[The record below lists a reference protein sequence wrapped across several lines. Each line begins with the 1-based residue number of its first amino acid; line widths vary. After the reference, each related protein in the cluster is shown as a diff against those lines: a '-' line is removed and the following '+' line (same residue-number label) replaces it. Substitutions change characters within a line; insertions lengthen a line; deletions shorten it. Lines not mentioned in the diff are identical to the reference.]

1 LVVGYWLF
9 RDGAEGAGD
18 LEQGL
23 RLGSISPLSQ
33 DQVARFTKAGSA
45 KEPLELIAIE
55 AGPEA
60 PEVSLRRAPSSR
72 AVPRMWPAKMS
83 RFTLRLGTWK

>member
-1 LVVGYWLF
+1 MSLGAPMLTLPRTLSLTPDQFALVC
-9 RDGAEGAGD
+9 A
-18 LEQGL
+18 
-23 RLGSISPLSQ
+23 
-33 DQVARFTKAGSA
+33 ARFTKAGSA

-60 PEVSLRRAPSSR
+60 PAVSLRRAPSSR